1 MKDTIGDFI
10 EKLERDS
17 KSTIDW
23 FINNEMLLS
32 LDKFQAII
40 MRRNNKMINE
50 DILNIREAKV
60 ASEKPVTLI

>member
-1 MKDTIGDFI
+1 
-10 EKLERDS
+10 
-17 KSTIDW
+17 
-23 FINNEMLLS
+23 
-32 LDKFQAII
+32 